1 MIIRAYAVKRKKLI
15 KDDKTSTVGIATCL
29 ANIYLKKGSV
39 VYGST
44 LNGHEVGFVRITDNQ
59 DLNRLRGS
67 KYCQSAL
74 GETFKCILQDIKSDN
89 KVFFCGTPCQV
100 FALKKFLEAKNAD
113 LNKIILVD
121 LVCHGVA
128 SPKIF
133 SSWLEYCHKKNHSEI
148 DEVLFR
154 DKRYGWASQKWTIR
168 YKNGKEETDAF
179 QEQVFKNL
187 YYGSYVLRPSCHS
200 CRFTNKNRYGDIT
213 LGDFWNIRE
222 VDPTFY
228 SENGVGLV
236 FVNTLKG
243 LEFFE
248 SCFDDYLVKE
258 VDASICTQPQLEHP
272 TKPNVDRAK
281 FWNDFEKESF
291 IKIANKY
298 CGLSFLQRVTF
309 ALKNVMSRRNKHG

>member
-15 KDDKTSTVGIATCL
+15 KDDKTSTVGIATYL
-29 ANIYLKKGSV
+29 ANIYLKKGYV
-39 VYGST
+39 VYGSA
-44 LNGHEVGFVRITDNQ
+44 LNGYEVSFVRITDTQ
-59 DLNRLRGS
+59 DLNRLKGS

-100 FALKKFLEAKNAD
+100 CALKIFLEAKNAN

-133 SSWLEYCHKKNHSEI
+133 SSWLEYCHTKNHSEI

-154 DKRYGWASQKWTIR
+154 DKRYGWASQKWTIK
-168 YKNGKEETDAF
+168 YKNGKEETDTF
-179 QEQVFKNL
+179 QEQIFKNL
-187 YYGSYVLRPSCHS
+187 YYGGYVLRPSCHS

-213 LGDFWNIRE
+213 LGDFWNIKE
-222 VDPTFY
+222 INPYFY

-236 FVNTLKG
+236 FLNTDKG
-243 LEFFE
+243 MKCFENCLE
-248 SCFDDYLVKE
+248 DYQVEE
-258 VDASICTQPQLEHP
+258 VDVAKCNQPQLEYA
-272 TKPNVDRAK
+272 TEPNIDRDK
-281 FWNDFEKESF
+281 FWSDFQKDSF
-291 IKIANKY
+291 PKIANKY
-298 CGLSFLQRVTF
+298 SGLSYWQRIKF
-309 ALKNVMSRRNKHG
+309 AVKSVLCRRD